1 MNIFAA
7 AQAGAALCV
16 VVALVLLAGR
26 VARRRWPGAARPPEP
41 GALRLRATLSLDA
54 RRRVHLL
61 DAPGGAVLILTG
73 GPNDALLTLPP
84 DCALRAERAP

>member
-1 MNIFAA
+1 MSAAAA

-26 VARRRWPGAARPPEP
+26 VARRNWPGAAKPPEP

-61 DAPGGAVLILTG
+61 DTPGGAVLVLTG
-73 GPNDALLTLPP
+73 GTNDLAFAMPP
-84 DCALRAERAP
+84 ERTP